1 MKDFERAF
9 VRPCNENKKYLE
21 EMMWREEM
29 IRDYEDMLEEM
40 LNVQEL
46 EASVLAAKQR
56 AETGRRRG
64 VTVLEVSFPFVDMFG
79 EARRR
84 LGLESQP

>member
-1 MKDFERAF
+1 MER
-9 VRPCNENKKYLE
+9 RNDL
-21 EMMWREEM
+21 EEM